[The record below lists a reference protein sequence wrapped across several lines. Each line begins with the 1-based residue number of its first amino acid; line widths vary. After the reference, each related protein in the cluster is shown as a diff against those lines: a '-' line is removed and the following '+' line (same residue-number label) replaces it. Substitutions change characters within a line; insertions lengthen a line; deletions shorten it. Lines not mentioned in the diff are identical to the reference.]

1 MATRSDQ
8 IQADIARTRAR
19 MGNRIDDV
27 SYGRSYDR
35 SGGSMPS
42 SGGLVE
48 QVRQNPLLAA
58 GLSLVAAALLQDY
71 FGDSQSTGTRVTS
84 RGSAYPYSAAPQPST
99 QVAGAARQA
108 VGATADAVGSVAGAT
123 ADAAGNVVDTAKDVV
138 GAVADRAT
146 DMAGSVVDT
155 ATGAARQVAH
165 TTGDVAEYVADTAGN
180 AAGQVADSTGD
191 LVSYLNDQIRRRPL
205 VSLGLALAGGSLL
218 SNYFGQGSTGT
229 NYGAYSAGG
238 TVDAYGRASSYGAY
252 NPGARAVPSAGYQ
265 ASSAVRQAADA
276 TGDAAGSV
284 VDTATGAARQVADTA
299 GDAATYVADTAGD
312 AATYVAD
319 TAGDAATYV
328 ADTVT
333 NLPGAVN
340 REVQERPLMALGAA
354 IAAGMLLQPTLL
366 PSVSRVSE
374 EVRGALG
381 PIGSG
386 ISEVF
391 TLPEQPEARR
401 ITETLVP
408 AAVER
413 AREFTGHGLRDY
425 LDESLTSVVGQS
437 SLRAGVV
444 AAATEKAEALVD
456 RRLPDFL
463 ERNLS
468 GTRGLVLL
476 ALAGAALQASNE
488 AQQGQG
494 QTLTNIRANL
504 ANSLVQTS
512 RAQLTRYFPEF
523 RQQYESTASQSD
535 RRCPNCNKEVP
546 ANAQFCPSC
555 GMKA

>member
-1 MATRSDQ
+1 
-8 IQADIARTRAR
+8 
-19 MGNRIDDV
+19 
-27 SYGRSYDR
+27 
-35 SGGSMPS
+35 MPA

-71 FGDSQSTGTRVTS
+71 FGGSQSPAPSVAPRASGYPY
-84 RGSAYPYSAAPQPST
+84 GSAPRPST
-99 QVAGAARQA
+99 QVAGAARQVVGATTDA
-108 VGATADAVGSVAGAT
+108 VGAVAGAT
-123 ADAAGNVVDTAKDVV
+123 VDAAGNAVDTAKDVV

-146 DMAGSVVDT
+146 DVAGAVVDT

-165 TTGDVAEYVADTAGN
+165 TTVDVADYVVDTAGD
-180 AAGQVADSTGD
+180 AAGQVADSAGD
-191 LVSYLNDQIRRRPL
+191 LVSYLNDQIRHRPL

-218 SNYFGQGSTGT
+218 NNYFGQGSAGT
-229 NYGAYSAGG
+229 SPGAYSAGG
-238 TVDAYGRASSYGAY
+238 TVDAYGRASSYGTY
-252 NPGARAVPSAGYQ
+252 NPGARVGGAVQNAGYQ
-265 ASSAVRQAADA
+265 ASGAVRQAADA
-276 TGDAAGSV
+276 TGNAAGAVYDTAADAAGAV

-299 GDAATYVADTAGD
+299 GDAASYVVDTAGD
-312 AATYVAD
+312 AVSYVAD

-333 NLPGAVN
+333 NLPDALS
-340 REVQERPLMALGAA
+340 REFRERPLMALGAT
-354 IAAGMLLQPTLL
+354 IAAGMLLQPVLS
-366 PSVSRVSE
+366 PSVSRVTE
-374 EVRGALG
+374 GVRGALG

-386 ISEVF
+386 ITEML
-391 TLPEQPEARR
+391 TLPEQPEAQR

-408 AAVER
+408 ATVER
-413 AREFTGHGLRDY
+413 ARQFTGHGLRGY

-456 RRLPDFL
+456 RTLPGFL

-476 ALAGAALQASNE
+476 ALAGAALKAGNE

-494 QTLTNIRANL
+494 QTLTNIRTNL

-512 RAQLTRYFPEF
+512 RDQLTRYFPEF
-523 RQQYESTASQSD
+523 RQQYESTAGQSE
-535 RRCPNCNKEVP
+535 RRCSNCNKEVP

-555 GMKA
+555 GKQA

>member
-1 MATRSDQ
+1 
-8 IQADIARTRAR
+8 
-19 MGNRIDDV
+19 
-27 SYGRSYDR
+27 
-35 SGGSMPS
+35 MPS

-48 QVRQNPLLAA
+48 QARQNPLLAA

-71 FGDSQSTGTRVTS
+71 FGGSQSSATS
-84 RGSAYPYSAAPQPST
+84 VAPRGSGYPYGTAPRPST

-108 VGATADAVGSVAGAT
+108 VGATTDAIGSVAGAT
-123 ADAAGNVVDTAKDVV
+123 VDAAGNAVDTAKDVV

-146 DMAGSVVDT
+146 DVVGAVADT

-165 TTGDVAEYVADTAGN
+165 TTVDVADYVVDTAGD
-180 AAGQVADSTGD
+180 AAGQVAESAGD

-218 SNYFGQGSTGT
+218 NTYFGQGSTGASS
-229 NYGAYSAGG
+229 GAYSAGG

-252 NPGARAVPSAGYQ
+252 NPGARVGGAMQNAGYQ
-265 ASSAVRQAADA
+265 ASGAMRQAADA
-276 TGDAAGSV
+276 TGNAAGAVVDTAADAAGSV

-299 GDAATYVADTAGD
+299 GDAASYVADTAGD
-312 AATYVAD
+312 AASYVAD
-319 TAGDAATYV
+319 TAGDAAGYV

-333 NLPGAVN
+333 NLPDVIN
-340 REVQERPLMALGAA
+340 REVMERPLTALGVA
-354 IAAGMLLQPTLL
+354 IAAGMLLQPVLL
-366 PSVSRVSE
+366 PSVSRVTE
-374 EVRGALG
+374 GVRGVLG
-381 PIGSG
+381 PIGTG
-386 ISEVF
+386 ISEVL
-391 TLPEQPEARR
+391 TLPEQPEAQR

-408 AAVER
+408 ATVNR

-476 ALAGAALQASNE
+476 ALAGAALKAGNE

-494 QTLTNIRANL
+494 QTLTNIRTNL
-504 ANSLVQTS
+504 ASSLVQTS
-512 RAQLTRYFPEF
+512 RDQLTRYFPEF
-523 RQQYESTASQSD
+523 REQYESTASQSE
-535 RRCPNCNKEVP
+535 RRCSNCNKEVP

-555 GMKA
+555 GKRA